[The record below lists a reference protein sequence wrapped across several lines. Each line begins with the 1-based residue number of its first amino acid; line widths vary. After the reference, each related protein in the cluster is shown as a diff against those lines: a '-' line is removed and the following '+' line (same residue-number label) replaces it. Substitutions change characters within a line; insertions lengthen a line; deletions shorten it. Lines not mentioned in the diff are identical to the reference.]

1 MPQVFRVMRED
12 EDHLPNVAQSAS
24 GLGVRSGVDI
34 DLDPHDNVLV
44 NGKGMSVNPDWRNAP
59 LFRIPERLRHLK
71 QGARGPNTNACFRY
85 GTGRFERG
93 YFADGLI
100 LEPDTSTHGT
110 IAPAASVPLFDYG
123 AALAATRSGW
133 DKYEK

>member
-12 EDHLPNVAQSAS
+12 EDRLPNVAPSAS
-24 GLGVRSGVDI
+24 GPGVRSGVDI
-34 DLDPHDNVLV
+34 DLDPHGNVLV

-85 GTGRFERG
+85 GTGTFERG
-93 YFADGLI
+93 NFADGLT
-100 LEPDTSTHGT
+100 LEPDTPTHGT
-110 IAPAASVPLFDYG
+110 IAPVASIPLSDYG
-123 AALAATRSGW
+123 AALAVTRSGW
-133 DKYEK
+133 EKYEK